1 MSKPTYEERCDL
13 RWEIERHLG
22 GVEEWTPSHD
32 LSLSTF
38 GLLRKCQRALVQP
51 TEREPVVREELGTIH
66 SHDKCGVIEGW
77 MLQIARALGLDAAQ
91 GVTGSQVLD
100 AIAAL
105 KEKR

>member
-1 MSKPTYEERCDL
+1 MRFRIAPADATPDGHPLLASERSQPAPTRKERCDL

-66 SHDKCGVIEGW
+66 SHDKCGVIEG
-77 MLQIARALGLDAAQ
+77 
-91 GVTGSQVLD
+91 
-100 AIAAL
+100 
-105 KEKR
+105 